1 MTLDASQDRAISLE
15 TLGQFLRQT
24 REARGLSLAE
34 VSHDIHV
41 RTVYLEGI
49 EQGDMSRL
57 PEPVYV
63 RGFVKRYADYLGL
76 DSQELLIKTD
86 PILLKTKPRPELTQ
100 PPQQE
105 SFAVSLRP
113 IHLWSAYVVLVV
125 LAVGGLSAFLEGRLP
140 SVSQWT
146 AFERTGSSNPRP
158 NSGSANSGSANSG
171 SNEPDLPV
179 PSAPRLFPR
188 LEDWVYVE
196 GVFPERSPNLIA
208 LTNTVQLDVRIVE
221 RPSWIRVVADGATV
235 FEGTLAPG
243 TQQNW
248 SAEDSIV
255 LRAGNAGGVQV
266 TFNNRDLGPMGQFGE
281 VREETYRRPDQ
292 AAQAL

>member
-1 MTLDASQDRAISLE
+1 MPTMTLDASQDRAISLE
-15 TLGQFLRQT
+15 TLGQHLRQT

-41 RTVYLEGI
+41 RTVYLQGI
-49 EQGDMSRL
+49 EQGDMTRL

-76 DSQELLIKTD
+76 DSQDLLIKTD
-86 PILLKTKPRPELTQ
+86 PILLKAKPKPELTQ

-113 IHLWSAYVVLVV
+113 IHLWSAYVVLIV
-125 LAVGGLSAFLEGRLP
+125 LAVGGLSAFLDGRIP
-140 SVSQWT
+140 AVSQWM
-146 AFERTGSSNPRP
+146 AFERSGSSNPRP
-158 NSGSANSGSANSG
+158 NSGSNN
-171 SNEPDLPV
+171 PDSPA

-208 LTNTVQLDVRIVE
+208 LVDTVQLDVQIVE

-248 SAEDSIV
+248 SAEDSII

>member
-1 MTLDASQDRAISLE
+1 MPPMTLDASQDRAISLE
-15 TLGQFLRQT
+15 TLGQHLRQT
-24 REARGLSLAE
+24 REARGLSLTE

-41 RTVYLEGI
+41 RTVYLQGI
-49 EQGDMSRL
+49 EQGDMTRL

-76 DSQELLIKTD
+76 DSQDLLIKTD
-86 PILLKTKPRPELTQ
+86 PILLKAKPRAELTQ
-100 PPQQE
+100 PPQPE

-113 IHLWSAYVVLVV
+113 IHLWSAYVVLIV
-125 LAVGGLSAFLEGRLP
+125 LAVGGLSAFLDGRLP
-140 SVSQWT
+140 AFSQWM
-146 AFERTGSSNPRP
+146 AFERSSPSNPRP
-158 NSGSANSGSANSG
+158 NSGS
-171 SNEPDLPV
+171 PDPIT
-179 PSAPRLFPR
+179 PAAPRVFPR

-196 GVFPERSPNLIA
+196 GIFPERSPNLIA
-208 LTNTVQLDVRIVE
+208 LVDTVQLDVRIVE

-248 SAEDSIV
+248 SAEDSII

-281 VREETYRRPDQ
+281 VREEIYRRPDQ